1 MLDHEIYYLEHDMNA
16 LSILLKGP
24 PITAAGEVIKM
35 EEILI

>member
-1 MLDHEIYYLEHDMNA
+1 MLDHGIHDLEHDMNA
-16 LSILLKGP
+16 LSILLKGL